1 MAKLSDLFARK
12 GLGGPDRP
20 GGMSD
25 ARDEDDARPLSADN
39 LSDVGSRMGE
49 QNEALRNLLSDTGRK
64 ISELDE
70 LKEAFEKL
78 VAPFNS
84 TLRALEEEKSHTLG
98 LSGMLAEARSSYET
112 LRTEFYQVERK
123 ATATEA
129 EVERLRE
136 ELELSREANRAL
148 ESNRLELTDEI
159 KAQRAQISE
168 LDRQLTHETTQRR
181 SVTESRRTLQDQFD
195 AAEKRIVQLE
205 GELAAAREKLALLED
220 EKRSLQVAVDQALN
234 EVARLTRRL
243 TESENSLT
251 ATRAQL
257 GKVEASFAETYGERA
272 RLGAAL
278 DEAKEQHLAERNSLN
293 MRLDALLSRAATAER
308 LLSEARQNLIART
321 EEVRAFD
328 RKSVEATIARNNA
341 EKRLAQI
348 EALHETRERQIKD
361 HEQARTAL
369 AERNNALTKTLKMR
383 ETALARAEEKIA
395 ALTERNG
402 HLEADIQISRT
413 NIEKRVED
421 LNSALQRERME
432 RAVVEGALEAARK
445 DNSRLQSE
453 VAALRS
459 ALRRGAPIEDA
470 PVPPAEAANDEAP
483 ARARKPRVVEAIP
496 IEAAAAAAAKS

>member
-1 MAKLSDLFARK
+1 M
-12 GLGGPDRP
+12 
-20 GGMSD
+20 
-25 ARDEDDARPLSADN
+25 
-39 LSDVGSRMGE
+39 
-49 QNEALRNLLSDTGRK
+49 
-64 ISELDE
+64 
-70 LKEAFEKL
+70 
-78 VAPFNS
+78 
-84 TLRALEEEKSHTLG
+84 
-98 LSGMLAEARSSYET
+98 
-112 LRTEFYQVERK
+112 
-123 ATATEA
+123 
-129 EVERLRE
+129 
-136 ELELSREANRAL
+136 
-148 ESNRLELTDEI
+148 
-159 KAQRAQISE
+159 
-168 LDRQLTHETTQRR
+168 
-181 SVTESRRTLQDQFD
+181 QDQFD

-205 GELAAAREKLALLED
+205 GELAAAREKLTLLDD
-220 EKRSLQVAVDQALN
+220 EKRSLQIAIDQALN
-234 EVARLTRRL
+234 ETARLTRRL
-243 TESENSLT
+243 TESENTLT

-257 GKVEASFAETYGERA
+257 GKVESSFAEAYAERG

-293 MRLDALLSRAATAER
+293 MRLDALQSRAATSER
-308 LLSEARQNLIART
+308 LLSEARQNLIVRT

-348 EALHETRERQIKD
+348 EAQHEARERQIRD

-369 AERNNALTKTLKMR
+369 AERNNALTKTLKVR
-383 ETALARAEEKIA
+383 ETGLARAEEKIA

-432 RAVVEGALEAARK
+432 RAVVEGALEAARR

-459 ALRRGAPIEDA
+459 TLRRGAPLDDA

-483 ARARKPRVVEAIP
+483 SKGKRVKGAENP
-496 IEAAAAAAAKS
+496 

>member
-1 MAKLSDLFARK
+1 MAKLSDLFGRK
-12 GLGGPDRP
+12 GLAGPDKLTGRNGN
-20 GGMSD
+20 GGDPISI
-25 ARDEDDARPLSADN
+25 EN

-49 QNEALRNLLSDTGRK
+49 ENEVLRNLLTDTGRK
-64 ISELDE
+64 IGELDD
-70 LKEAFEKL
+70 LKAAFDKL

-84 TLRALEEEKSHTLG
+84 TLRALEQEKSQTLS
-98 LSGMLAEARSSYET
+98 LSGMLAEARTAYET
-112 LRTEFYQVERK
+112 LRTEFYQVDRK
-123 ATATEA
+123 ATALEA
-129 EVERLRE
+129 EVEKLRE
-136 ELELSREANRAL
+136 DLELSREANRGL
-148 ESNRLELTDEI
+148 ESSRLELTDDLN
-159 KAQRAQISE
+159 ALRAHAAE
-168 LDRQLTHETTQRR
+168 LDRQLAHETTQRR
-181 SVTESRRTLQDQFD
+181 ALGEARRNLQDQFD
-195 AAEKRIVQLE
+195 AAEKRIMQLE
-205 GELAAAREKLALLED
+205 GELAAAREKLTLLDD
-220 EKRSLQVAVDQALN
+220 EKRSLQIAIDQALN
-234 EVARLTRRL
+234 ENARLTRRL
-243 TESENSLT
+243 TESENTLT

-257 GKVEASFAETYGERA
+257 GKVESSFAEAYAERG

-293 MRLDALLSRAATAER
+293 MRLDALQSRAATAER
-308 LLSEARQNLIART
+308 LLSEARQNLIVRT

-348 EALHETRERQIKD
+348 EAQHEARERQIRD
-361 HEQARTAL
+361 HEQAR
-369 AERNNALTKTLKMR
+369 
-383 ETALARAEEKIA
+383 ETGLARAEEKIA

-459 ALRRGAPIEDA
+459 TLRRGAPLDDA

-483 ARARKPRVVEAIP
+483 SKGKRLKEGP
-496 IEAAAAAAAKS
+496 